1 MNKFSGALAAL
12 LAGVAIAAVAQP
24 KGTFR
29 QAHEVGFGTASD
41 MDPISRGRVFHVTEK
56 VMSRLVR
63 PGLDGKPAPDLAVS
77 WSANANATEWT
88 FKLREGVRFH
98 NGKPFT
104 AADAAY
110 SLKRVQDPKLDSPAR
125 AAIGMVSRIDAVDP
139 TTLKLTLSAPFADL
153 PLILTDYRLMVIP
166 EGSGDTIK
174 STGIGTG
181 PFKVEKFDAQ
191 GTSVLVAN
199 TDYYDGAPG
208 VARMEIIGIPDAQAR
223 FQALLGKQIDMMPGL
238 TAQQKTLL
246 ERMGGF
252 TLQEIPTGN
261 WRGIVL
267 HTGMKPFDDVRV
279 RRAVRLAVDRKAMLG
294 LAAGG
299 AGTVGCDT
307 PVGPRDQYRSTR
319 TCGQDI
325 AAAKALL
332 AQAGYPNGLDMEL
345 NVATLEAV
353 WPAMAEAFQQQV
365 AAAGIRVK
373 IVTVPTDGYWSNV
386 WMKRPATMTRWNDR
400 PADSALNEV
409 YRSGMK
415 WNESGFKDAKF
426 DTMLDGARSELSFE
440 RRRAR
445 YVEAQDY
452 LWENGGTV
460 VGFHVNLLVGAA
472 SRVKNLDAV
481 ENFSIR
487 WHKITV
493 D

>member
-1 MNKFSGALAAL
+1 MNRFSGVLAAL
-12 LAGVAIAAVAQP
+12 LLGVAVVAVAQP

-29 QAHEVGFGTASD
+29 QAHEVGFGSASD

-77 WSANANATEWT
+77 WSVNANATEWT

-125 AAIGMVSRIDAVDP
+125 SAISMVSRIDAVDA

-153 PLILTDYRLMVIP
+153 PLILTDYRLMIIP
-166 EGSGDTIK
+166 EGAGDTIK

-223 FQALLGKQIDMMPGL
+223 FQALLGKQIDMMQGL

-246 ERMGGF
+246 DRMGGF
-252 TLQEIPTGN
+252 ALQEIPTGN

-319 TCGQDI
+319 TCAQDI

-332 AQAGYPNGLDMEL
+332 AQAGYPNGLDMDL

-400 PADSALNEV
+400 PADSVLNEV

-452 LWENGGTV
+452 LWEQGGTI